1 METYDLSILGL
12 LLICLLPIILVNI
25 VEPCK
30 GTAGVI
36 GGPVSDARD
45 ENFLFRLDRTH
56 VNSVEAIPSF
66 VAPAILA
73 MMALMVGGGPGLL
86 AFLVWAFLVVRAVY
100 CVVYLR
106 GGAPAKGGNLHVLG
120 SLTAS
125 ALIVAV
131 AVAALLRLDALNNE
145 VENRTKA
152 KKTGRDTALAA
163 E

>member
-1 METYDLSILGL
+1 MHATRTFS
-12 LLICLLPIILVNI
+12 CW
-25 VEPCK
+25 
-30 GTAGVI
+30 
-36 GGPVSDARD
+36 
-45 ENFLFRLDRTH
+45 LDHTH

-73 MMALMVGGGPGLL
+73 MMALMALMVGAGPGLL

-106 GGAPAKGGNLHVLG
+106 GGAPAKGGNLRAILHVLG

-125 ALIVAV
+125 VLIVAV

-145 VENRTKA
+145 VDNRTKA